1 MKWRIKQICIG
12 SPQQHRYAHILLGIG
27 SHWLNILMQCE
38 VKVAG
43 DQTARPGTSSQ
54 CTTILAMAT
63 SLNCVLKQYKM
74 TNMVKLD
81 NYYLTNLLPDL
92 IAASLFL
99 KT

>member
-1 MKWRIKQICIG
+1 
-12 SPQQHRYAHILLGIG
+12 
-27 SHWLNILMQCE
+27 MQRE

-43 DQTARPGTSSQ
+43 DQTARPGTSGQ

-74 TNMVKLD
+74 TKMVKLD
-81 NYYLTNLLPDL
+81 KPYLTNLLPDL

-99 KT
+99 ET